1 MSDNFYIEESGGDSQ
16 NLMGGKS
23 PRTLYNDYAKAQQ
36 SGPKAQDLPKL
47 SLDDPNYSSTMVML
61 KRTRLE
67 VEEFGKDL
75 GAVNA
80 VVELPVSSDVR
91 RTVAKMFADPR
102 NAEAISESEWRRRE
116 HQYQLEREQFG
127 DRINEQLKRERSVMD
142 HELQQLSKLN

>member
-1 MSDNFYIEESGGDSQ
+1 MADGFYFDEEEGHDSTALLADTTPQ
-16 NLMGGKS
+16 KL
-23 PRTLYNDYAKAQQ
+23 YAKYAAEQA
-36 SGPKAQDLPKL
+36 SSRKELPKL
-47 SLDDPNYSSTMVML
+47 SMDDPHFSSTIVML
-61 KRTRLE
+61 KRTRAE

-116 HQYQLEREQFG
+116 HQYHLEREQFG
-127 DRINEQLKRERSVMD
+127 ERVNEQLKRERSVMD
-142 HELQQLSKLN
+142 HELQQLSKVN